1 MPKIYDNIELKFS
14 DGLKQHLAQAQ
25 RIDYCAGYF
34 NIRGWNIVCDQI
46 DDLAGM
52 EVLEGET
59 SVVRYCRVLVGM
71 TKTPFE
77 TILEELNCKDGG
89 IVDQKKAN
97 NLKKRLALEFR
108 EQLAAGTPTNED
120 EQTIQHLLRQLK
132 SGKVVIKLFLRH
144 QLHAKLYLSYSNNA
158 ITNKLALVGSSNF
171 TFAGLQGQ
179 GELNVDVL
187 EQDAAT
193 KLANW
198 FDDRWNDRW
207 CIDITQELIKAI
219 EESWA
224 REDVLPPYYVYL
236 KMAYHLSQ
244 EARTGI
250 SEFKLPKEF
259 ENELLD
265 FQQKAVLIAA
275 HHLNKRNGVM
285 VGDVVGL
292 GKTIVASAIAK
303 IMEDDLGF
311 NTLILCP
318 KNLVEMWQGYV
329 ERYGLHARVLPHSM
343 VKELHTLR
351 RYKLVII
358 DESHNFRNSENKSY
372 KYVKSYIEDNDSKV
386 ILLSATPYNKSYQD
400 LASQLKLFLPED
412 YDLGISPEH
421 YINQIGGVVQFHA
434 RHTDTPIRSIQAF
447 EKSDC
452 ADDWREIMKQYLV
465 RRTRSFIKANY
476 ALTDATSGRKYIEFA
491 NGAKSYFPERIP
503 KKVEFALD
511 LTDKK
516 DEYAILY
523 SDRIV
528 KIINQLEL
536 PRYSMVDYL
545 TSDKSKLEHLNAE
558 EKNLLDGLSRA
569 GRRTRG
575 FCRTT
580 LYKRLESSGYSF
592 LLSISRL
599 IIRNYIVSYA
609 AEHGLPIPI
618 RGSSTDV
625 DFYSDAEDGDDML
638 LGGNLFLGLMEAQYK
653 AKARDFYQEF
663 SASESSQFRWIKAEL
678 FDCHKLATDLQE
690 DNAAL
695 LSILKRVPEWHPSQ
709 DRKLRA
715 LISLITETYPDDKIL
730 IFTQFA
736 DSAEYLSRELQR
748 AGIEKVG
755 MAIGGS
761 DNVTSLVKRFS
772 PVSNHADEIKK
783 DDELRVLIS
792 TDVLSEG
799 QNLQDSHIVLNF
811 DLPWALIRLIQRA
824 GRVDRLGQQS
834 EKIYCYSF
842 LPEDGIEKIIGLRKK
857 LKKRISDNAE
867 VVGSDEVFFDGDPIN
882 ISDLYSEKAGI
893 FDEQDDTEVDLASY
907 AYQIWK
913 NATDARP
920 ELKNIISN
928 LADVVFSAKQNV
940 SMAHGGDGVIVYAR
954 TREGNDV
961 MTWLDSHG
969 KVITQ
974 SQFAILKA
982 AECDY
987 DCPALPRLANHHA
1000 LVRQGIE
1007 MISNE
1012 ERNAT
1017 GTIGRKT
1024 GIKYKVYM
1032 RMSRYMEENRDTL
1045 FVTDDNKRAL
1055 DDIYKYPLR
1064 EYARD
1069 VLARQL
1075 KAGISD
1081 EQLVECATMLMKE
1094 DKLCIKEESEED
1106 NRRTQ
1111 IICSLGMIAAEEK

>member
-1 MPKIYDNIELKFS
+1 MPQIYDNINLKFA
-14 DGLKQHLAQAQ
+14 DGLKQHLNHAK

-34 NIRGWNIVCDQI
+34 NIRGWKVVCDQI
-46 DDLAGM
+46 DT
-52 EVLEGET
+52 LEGMKVEEGEN
-59 SVVRYCRVLVGM
+59 SVTRYCRVLVGM

-77 TILEELNCKDGG
+77 TIIEELDFKDTGL
-89 IVDQKKAN
+89 VDQKKAN
-97 NLKKRLALEFR
+97 NIKKRLAREFR
-108 EQLAAGTPTNED
+108 DQLALGTPTNED
-120 EQTIQHLLRQLK
+120 ERTIKHLLRQLK
-132 SGKVVIKLFLRH
+132 SGKVVVKLFLKH
-144 QLHAKLYLSYSNNA
+144 QLHAKLYLAYSKDS

-224 REDVLPPYYVYL
+224 REDDLPPYYVYL

-250 SEFKLPKEF
+250 SEFKLPREF

-303 IMEDDLGF
+303 IMEDDLGY

-318 KNLVEMWQGYV
+318 KNLEEMWHGYV
-329 ERYGLHARVLPHSM
+329 EKYGLHARVLSHSM
-343 VKELHTLR
+343 VKELKNLR

-358 DESHNFRNSENKSY
+358 DESHNFRNSENKTY
-372 KYVKSYIEDNDSKV
+372 KMVKTYIEDNDSKV
-386 ILLSATPYNKSYQD
+386 VLLSATPYNKSYQD

-421 YINQIGGVVQFHA
+421 YIEKIGGVIQFHA
-434 RHTDTPIRSIQAF
+434 KHTDTPIRSIQAF
-447 EKSDC
+447 EKSDN
-452 ADDWREIMKQYLV
+452 ADDWREVMKQYLV
-465 RRTRSFIKANY
+465 RRTRSFIKMNY
-476 ALTDATSGRKYIEFA
+476 ALTDEESGRKYLEFA
-491 NGAKSYFPERIP
+491 NGKQSYFPDRIP
-503 KKVEFALD
+503 KKVEFSMNEA
-511 LTDKK
+511 DKT

-523 SDRIV
+523 ANKMVKRIDD
-528 KIINQLEL
+528 LEL
-536 PRYSMVDYL
+536 PRYSMLDYVIKDKL
-545 TSDKSKLEHLNAE
+545 T
-558 EKNLLDGLSRA
+558 NLTADEQALIDGLSRA
-569 GRRTRG
+569 GKRTRG

-592 LLSISRL
+592 LLSVSRL
-599 IIRNYIVSYA
+599 ILRNYIVHYA
-609 AEHGLPIPI
+609 AENGLPIPI
-618 RGSSTDV
+618 RGSSVEV
-625 DFYSDAEDGDDML
+625 DFYSDVEEDDDGL
-638 LGGNLFLGLMEAQYK
+638 LGSNSYFGFSAEQYK
-653 AKARDFYQEF
+653 TKAKELYLDFKENHGT
-663 SASESSQFRWIKAEL
+663 QFKWMRAEL
-678 FDCHKLATDLQE
+678 FDRQKLATALAE
-690 DNAAL
+690 DNLSL
-695 LSILKRVPEWHPSQ
+695 LSILKKVPEWHSAR
-709 DRKLRA
+709 DRKLYA
-715 LISLITETYPDDKIL
+715 LAKLIKETYPNDKIL

-736 DSAEYLSRELQR
+736 DTAEYLYKELQKLDINKIGV
-748 AGIEKVG
+748 AV
-755 MAIGGS
+755 GGS
-761 DNVTSLVKRFS
+761 DNISSLVKHFS
-772 PVSNHADEIKK
+772 PKSNNVADSIKK
-783 DDELRVLIS
+783 DEELRILIS

-799 QNLQDSHIVLNF
+799 QNLQDAHIVLNF

-824 GRVDRLGQQS
+824 GRVDRLGQGS
-834 EKIYCYSF
+834 PEIYCYSF

-920 ELKNIISN
+920 ELKSIISN
-928 LADVVFSAKQNV
+928 LSDVVFSTKANTATLNKE
-940 SMAHGGDGVIVYAR
+940 DGVIVYAR
-954 TREGNDV
+954 THEGNDI
-961 MTWLDSHG
+961 MTWLDAKG

-987 DCPALPRLANHHA
+987 NCEIKPRLANHHS
-1000 LVRQGIE
+1000 LVQQGIE

-1017 GTIGRKT
+1017 GTLGRKT
-1024 GIKYKVYM
+1024 GIKYKTYM
-1032 RMSRYMEENRDTL
+1032 RMSRFMEENKDTL
-1045 FVTDDNKRAL
+1045 FVTEDNKRAL
-1055 DDIYKYPLR
+1055 DDVYKYPIR

-1069 VLARQL
+1069 IIARQL

-1081 EQLVECATMLMKE
+1081 EQLVELVTSLMQE
-1094 DKLCIKEESEED
+1094 DRLCIKDETDEEHKM
-1106 NRRTQ
+1106 TQ
-1111 IICSLGMIAAEEK
+1111 IICSLGVRKSEEA